1 MTFCI
6 IINAKCL
13 KFKKLIYNQ
22 KVIVFL
28 PTKCNTDKTAQYT
41 CDVKV
46 KTCGLL
52 LACTPCGI
60 ILNVKEFYGAESCP
74 QVALFYLETRKN
86 IEGFNIF
93 YIALRL
99 SFPFSNN
106 SSIKGDIPISVV
118 VFNPGWGYL
127 GLNHI

>member
-1 MTFCI
+1 MEIYDSFVNFDDEELFFVRGIDYDYRWVKAESLPVELLDEFRT
-6 IINAKCL
+6 L
-13 KFKKLIYNQ
+13 KNRGRSA
-22 KVIVFL
+22 
-28 PTKCNTDKTAQYT
+28 TKCNTNKTAQYT

-86 IEGFNIF
+86 FEG
-93 YIALRL
+93 
-99 SFPFSNN
+99 
-106 SSIKGDIPISVV
+106 IS
-118 VFNPGWGYL
+118 YYK
-127 GLNHI
+127 

>member
-1 MTFCI
+1 LEIYDSFVNFDDEELFFVRGIDYDYRWVKAEALPVELLDEFRT
-6 IINAKCL
+6 L
-13 KFKKLIYNQ
+13 KNRGRSA
-22 KVIVFL
+22 
-28 PTKCNTDKTAQYT
+28 TKCNTDKTAQYT

-86 IEGFNIF
+86 FEGIC
-93 YIALRL
+93 YY
-99 SFPFSNN
+99 
-106 SSIKGDIPISVV
+106 K
-118 VFNPGWGYL
+118 
-127 GLNHI
+127 

>member
-1 MTFCI
+1 MEIYDSFVNFEDEEIFFVRGIDYDHRWVKAESLPIELLDEFRT
-6 IINAKCL
+6 
-13 KFKKLIYNQ
+13 KKNRGRS
-22 KVIVFL
+22 
-28 PTKCNTDKTAQYT
+28 TSKCNTDKTAQYT

-86 IEGFNIF
+86 FEG
-93 YIALRL
+93 
-99 SFPFSNN
+99 
-106 SSIKGDIPISVV
+106 IS
-118 VFNPGWGYL
+118 
-127 GLNHI
+127 